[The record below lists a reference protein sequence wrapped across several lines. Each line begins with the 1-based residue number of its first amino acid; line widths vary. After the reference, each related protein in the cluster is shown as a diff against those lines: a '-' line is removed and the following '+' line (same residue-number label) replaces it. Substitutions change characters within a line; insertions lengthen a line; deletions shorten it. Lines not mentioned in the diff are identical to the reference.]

1 MEREDLLQCTTAQA
15 LLLELIMANLQQA
28 DDLIYGEGTPMPGV
42 EVHQNEAVQ
51 IMRKHFPYFEY
62 CLVRDWIW
70 IDLDLT
76 PEQSAAFAR
85 NQRKPSLI
93 FAHTVIY
100 DSSRRFD
107 VGDFVRTSPL
117 YKWEED
123 FIFATLN
130 SAYLLMGDGVRKRA
144 SLETVASFFDRKQG
158 LLPSTANVQ
167 MRGDHDG

>member
-1 MEREDLLQCTTAQA
+1 
-15 LLLELIMANLQQA
+15 MANLQQA
-28 DDLIYGEGTPMPGV
+28 ADLIYSEGIPMPGV
-42 EVHQNEAVQ
+42 EVPQDEAVR

-107 VGDFVRTSPL
+107 VGDLVRTSPL
-117 YKWEED
+117 YKWEEG

>member
-1 MEREDLLQCTTAQA
+1 
-15 LLLELIMANLQQA
+15 MANLQQA
-28 DDLIYGEGTPMPGV
+28 ADLIYGEGTPIPGV
-42 EVHQNEAVQ
+42 EVPQDEAVR

-62 CLVRDWIW
+62 CIVRDWLW
-70 IDLDLT
+70 IDLDLS

-85 NQRKPSLI
+85 NQRQPSLI

-117 YKWEED
+117 YKWEEG

-144 SLETVASFFDRKQG
+144 TLETVASFF
-158 LLPSTANVQ
+158 
-167 MRGDHDG
+167 